1 MAKESQEGPE
11 PEGKVVAQS
20 TNTRQASTGRTVLLH
35 LICSAVLFL
44 AINYLAANHRKTWDL
59 SENDDFTL
67 SAQTRNLLLS
77 EMLASRDQPVRVIA
91 AIRNL
96 DRLTYHSRIRAILR
110 EYELLAD
117 GGLII
122 DFVDYIRDSDAALKI
137 SDQYEITLTEDILI
151 VDATP
156 SLPEPTP
163 DISNSEPAS
172 PTIAELRQSHVRFI
186 ALKDMRLYT
195 DDQRT
200 GRRPSGYQEEDQLT
214 SAIRRALEGNP
225 RRFYFLSDK
234 SQVGGSGEDA
244 PWAFLRR
251 TFEKLNI
258 NLIPIRV
265 SGLQKIPEDAAGVA
279 LVAPRFDLNTR
290 EMAVFREYWERP
302 RAAALIILDPNLKQ
316 QPSNLRAFL
325 REHGVTPRAVR
336 LSTSLGDQE
345 VFDIP
350 TTFTNAPALGDL
362 RNASTLF
369 EGASSSLELRE
380 NAEDLEL
387 RQIVPLA
394 LIETDKSVRAQPLDG
409 SGPVPGPHYIA
420 SSVSRGNERNDNTAG
435 ETSRMI
441 VVSNTDFLKPRS
453 RHKEH
458 IDFLRNT
465 SNWLIGREEL
475 SGIGPKQVRYYK
487 LLLTPQRVSFVNQL
501 NLIFVPGF
509 FLLISLLVWNARRA

>member
-1 MAKESQEGPE
+1 MAKTSQEGPE
-11 PEGKVVAQS
+11 PEGEVVAKA
-20 TNTRQASTGRTVLLH
+20 TTARQGSTGGTILLH
-35 LICSAVLFL
+35 LICSVVLFL
-44 AINYLAANHRKTWDL
+44 GINYLAASHRKTWDL
-59 SENDDFTL
+59 SQNDEFTL
-67 SAQTRNLLLS
+67 SAQTRKLLS
-77 EMLASRDQPVRVIA
+77 SKMLATRDKPVRIVA

-96 DRLTYHSRIRAILR
+96 DRITYHSRIRAILK

-117 GGLII
+117 GGII
-122 DFVDYIRDSDAALKI
+122 VDFVDYIRDSDTALKI
-137 SDQYEITLTEDILI
+137 SDQYGITLTKDILI
-151 VDATP
+151 VDAAP
-156 SLPEPTP
+156 SVPEPAPGIDGPEP
-163 DISNSEPAS
+163 DS
-172 PTIAELRQSHVRFI
+172 PKAAELRQSHVRFI
-186 ALKDMRLYT
+186 AVKDMRLYT

-234 SQVGGSGEDA
+234 SQIGGSGEDA
-244 PWAFLRR
+244 PWDFLRR

-265 SGLQKIPEDAAGVA
+265 SGLQKIPEDAAGIA

-336 LSTSLGDQE
+336 LSTSRGNQE

-394 LIETDKSVRAQPLDG
+394 LIETGNSVRAQPLDG
-409 SGPVPGPHYIA
+409 SAPVPGPHYLA

-487 LLLTPQRVSFVNQL
+487 LLLTPQKVSFVNQL
-501 NLIFVPGF
+501 NLIFVPGL
-509 FLLISLLVWNARRA
+509 FLLVSLLVWNARRA

>member
-1 MAKESQEGPE
+1 
-11 PEGKVVAQS
+11 
-20 TNTRQASTGRTVLLH
+20 
-35 LICSAVLFL
+35 
-44 AINYLAANHRKTWDL
+44 
-59 SENDDFTL
+59 
-67 SAQTRNLLLS
+67 
-77 EMLASRDQPVRVIA
+77 
-91 AIRNL
+91 RNL
-96 DRLTYHSRIRAILR
+96 DRITYHSRIRAILK

-117 GGLII
+117 GGIII
-122 DFVDYIRDSDAALKI
+122 DFVDYIRDSDTALKI
-137 SDQYEITLTEDILI
+137 SDQYGIALTEDILI
-151 VDATP
+151 VDAAP
-156 SLPEPTP
+156 SIPGPPPAT
-163 DISNSEPAS
+163 DGSEPDS
-172 PTIAELRQSHVRFI
+172 PKIAELRQSHVRFI
-186 ALKDMRLYT
+186 AVKDMRLYT

-234 SQVGGSGEDA
+234 SQIGGSGEDA
-244 PWAFLRR
+244 PWDFLRR

-265 SGLQKIPEDAAGVA
+265 SGLQKIPEDAAGIA

-336 LSTSLGDQE
+336 LSTSRGNQE
-345 VFDIP
+345 AFDIP

-394 LIETDKSVRAQPLDG
+394 LIETGNSVQAQPLDG
-409 SGPVPGPHYIA
+409 SDPVPGPHYLA

-487 LLLTPQRVSFVNQL
+487 LLLTPQKVSFVNQL
-501 NLIFVPGF
+501 NLIFVPGL
-509 FLLISLLVWNARRA
+509 FLLVSLLVWNARRA

>member
-1 MAKESQEGPE
+1 MAKTSQEGPE
-11 PEGKVVAQS
+11 PEGEVVAKA
-20 TNTRQASTGRTVLLH
+20 TTARQGSTGGTILLH
-35 LICSAVLFL
+35 LICSVVLFL
-44 AINYLAANHRKTWDL
+44 GINYLAASHRKTWDL
-59 SENDDFTL
+59 SQNDEFTL
-67 SAQTRNLLLS
+67 STQTRKLLS
-77 EMLASRDQPVRVIA
+77 SKMLATRDKPVRIVA

-96 DRLTYHSRIRAILR
+96 DRITYHSRIRAILK

-117 GGLII
+117 GGII
-122 DFVDYIRDSDAALKI
+122 VDFVDYIRDSDTALKI
-137 SDQYEITLTEDILI
+137 SDQYGITLTEDILI
-151 VDATP
+151 VDAAP
-156 SLPEPTP
+156 SVPEPAPGIDGPEP
-163 DISNSEPAS
+163 DS
-172 PTIAELRQSHVRFI
+172 PKVAELRQSHVRFI
-186 ALKDMRLYT
+186 AVKDMRLYT

-234 SQVGGSGEDA
+234 SQIGGSGEDA
-244 PWAFLRR
+244 PWDFLRR

-265 SGLQKIPEDAAGVA
+265 SGLQKIPEDAAGIA

-336 LSTSLGDQE
+336 LSTSRGNQE
-345 VFDIP
+345 IFDIP

-394 LIETDKSVRAQPLDG
+394 LIETGNSVRAQPLDG
-409 SGPVPGPHYIA
+409 SAPVPGPHYLA

-487 LLLTPQRVSFVNQL
+487 LLLTPQKVSFVNQL
-501 NLIFVPGF
+501 NLIFVPGL
-509 FLLISLLVWNARRA
+509 FLLVSLLVWNARRA

>member
-1 MAKESQEGPE
+1 MAKTSQEGPE
-11 PEGKVVAQS
+11 PEGEVVAKA
-20 TNTRQASTGRTVLLH
+20 TTARQGSTGGTILLH
-35 LICSAVLFL
+35 LICSVVLFL
-44 AINYLAANHRKTWDL
+44 GINYLAASHRKTWDL
-59 SENDDFTL
+59 SQNDEFTL
-67 SAQTRNLLLS
+67 SAQTRKLLS
-77 EMLASRDQPVRVIA
+77 SKMLATRDKPVRIVA

-96 DRLTYHSRIRAILR
+96 DRITYHSRIRAILK

-117 GGLII
+117 GGII
-122 DFVDYIRDSDAALKI
+122 VDFVDYIRDSDTALKI
-137 SDQYEITLTEDILI
+137 SDQYGITLTEDILI
-151 VDATP
+151 VDAAP
-156 SLPEPTP
+156 SVPEPAP
-163 DISNSEPAS
+163 GIDGSEPDL
-172 PTIAELRQSHVRFI
+172 PKIAELRQSHVRFI
-186 ALKDMRLYT
+186 AVKDMRLYT
-195 DDQRT
+195 DDQRI

-234 SQVGGSGEDA
+234 SQIGGSGEDA
-244 PWAFLRR
+244 PWDFLRR

-265 SGLQKIPEDAAGVA
+265 SGLQKIPEDAAGIA

-336 LSTSLGDQE
+336 LSTSRGNEE

-394 LIETDKSVRAQPLDG
+394 LIETGNSVRAQPLDG
-409 SGPVPGPHYIA
+409 SAPVPGPHYLA

-487 LLLTPQRVSFVNQL
+487 LLLTPEKVSFVNQL
-501 NLIFVPGF
+501 NLIFVPGL
-509 FLLISLLVWNARRA
+509 FLLVSLLVWNARRA